1 MRIII
6 SPAKKMDIDL
16 DGVDS
21 MTRPAFIEKA
31 ERLKSRLLSMTFDEL
46 KELWRCSD
54 KLASHNFKIIE
65 HMDLNK
71 NLTAAVLAYNGIQYK
86 YMAPSVFTNEEFC
99 YVQERLRI
107 LSGFYGILRPLDG
120 VVPYRLEMQSKLSAD
135 GFNNLYEFWG
145 KSLAQ
150 HLCSETDFIINL
162 ASKEYSR
169 IIKDNLPDNVRFL
182 TCSFAEIENGRLIEK
197 GVRCK
202 MARGEMVRY
211 MAENAVTEAQELK
224 GFNRLGYKFS
234 PKHSSES
241 GFLFIKSS

>member
-16 DGVDS
+16 DGVDNMS
-21 MTRPAFIEKA
+21 RPVFIEKA
-31 ERLKSRLLSMTFDEL
+31 ERLKSRLRSMTFDEL
-46 KELWRCSD
+46 KELWKCSD
-54 KLASHNFKIIE
+54 KLASQSFKIIE

-86 YMAPSVFTNEEFC
+86 YMAPAVFTNDEFC
-99 YVQERLRI
+99 YVQEHLRI

-150 HLCSETDFIINL
+150 HLCSETDLIINL

-211 MAENAVTEAQELK
+211 MAENAVAEVQELK
-224 GFNRLGYKFS
+224 GFKRLGYKFS
-234 PKHSSES
+234 PEHSSES